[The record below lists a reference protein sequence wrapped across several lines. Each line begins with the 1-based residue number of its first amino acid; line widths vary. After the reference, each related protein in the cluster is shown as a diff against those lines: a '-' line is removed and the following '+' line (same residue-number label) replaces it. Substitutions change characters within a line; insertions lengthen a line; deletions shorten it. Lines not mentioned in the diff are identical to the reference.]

1 VLSVE
6 FINGSNAMKM
16 NDEKIAI
23 NTNRKQI
30 LALTG
35 LLLFSSALLGSAF
48 AEEKKPVT
56 LKSILLEQLRTTHSQ
71 KEWFVPASVAVAG
84 LTPEQASWRDGKGN
98 HSIGQ
103 LANHLVFWNQQE
115 LAKFKGEQPA
125 KFSGNN
131 EEAFNNFDA
140 KSWAATVQQ
149 LDTVMSEWEKAVES
163 ADEEKLKAAAS
174 EIAHVGTHNA
184 YHIGQIV
191 YIRRLQG
198 SWDPE
203 KGVK

>member
-1 VLSVE
+1 
-6 FINGSNAMKM
+6 MK
-16 NDEKIAI
+16 KGIVF
-23 NTNRKQI
+23 
-30 LALTG
+30 LF
-35 LLLFSSALLGSAF
+35 LLLLSCAAYG
-48 AEEKKPVT
+48 EDKKPVT

-71 KEWFVPASVAVAG
+71 KEWFVPAAVALQG
-84 LTPEQASWRDGKGN
+84 LTPEQASWRDAKGN

-103 LANHLVFWNQQE
+103 LANHLIFWNLQV

-131 EEAFNNFDA
+131 EETFNSFDA

-149 LDTVMSEWEKAVES
+149 LDSVMSGWEKAVED
-163 ADEEKLKAAAS
+163 ADEEKLKAFAS
-174 EIAHVGTHNA
+174 EIAHIGTHNA

>member
-1 VLSVE
+1 
-6 FINGSNAMKM
+6 MK
-16 NDEKIAI
+16 
-23 NTNRKQI
+23 RI
-30 LALTG
+30 LAVST
-35 LLLFSSALLGSAF
+35 LLLLSCAALSPAHRSAF
-48 AEEKKPVT
+48 ADDKKPVT
-56 LKSILLEQLRTTHSQ
+56 LRNILLEQLRTTHDQ
-71 KEWFVPASVAVAG
+71 KEWFVPANIAVQG

-103 LANHLVFWNQQE
+103 LANHLVFWNQQV
-115 LAKFKGEQPA
+115 LAKFKGEPRA

-131 EEAFNNFDA
+131 EETFNNFDA

-149 LDTVMSEWEKAVES
+149 LDAVMTAWEKALEA
-163 ADEEKLKAAAS
+163 ADDEKLQASAS

-184 YHIGQIV
+184 YHIGQII
-191 YIRRLQG
+191 YIRRLQN

>member
-1 VLSVE
+1 MN
-6 FINGSNAMKM
+6 FNMKKM
-16 NDEKIAI
+16 MVFVS
-23 NTNRKQI
+23 
-30 LALTG
+30 LAL
-35 LLLFSSALLGSAF
+35 LSFAALASGSA
-48 AEEKKPVT
+48 ADDKKPPVT
-56 LKSILLEQLRTTHSQ
+56 LKSILLEQLRTTHNQ
-71 KEWFVPASVAVAG
+71 KEWFVPANVAVQG
-84 LTPEQASWRDGKGN
+84 LTAEQANWKDGKGN

-103 LANHLVFWNQQE
+103 LTYHLVFWNQRE
-115 LAKFKGEQPA
+115 LAKIKGEQPG

-131 EEAFNNFDA
+131 EETFNNFDA

-149 LDTVMSEWEKAVES
+149 LDEVMNALEKAVEG

>member
-1 VLSVE
+1 MGKGMVCV
-6 FINGSNAMKM
+6 A
-16 NDEKIAI
+16 
-23 NTNRKQI
+23 
-30 LALTG
+30 
-35 LLLFSSALLGSAF
+35 LLLLSCAAF
-48 AEEKKPVT
+48 GEDKKPVT
-56 LKSILLEQLRTTHSQ
+56 LKSILLEQLRTTHNL
-71 KEWFVPASVAVAG
+71 KEWFVPVSVALQGV
-84 LTPEQASWRDGKGN
+84 TPEQASWRDGKGN

-103 LANHLVFWNQQE
+103 LANHLVFWNQQS

-131 EEAFNNFDA
+131 EETFNSFDA

-149 LDTVMSEWEKAVES
+149 IDSVMAAWEKAVED

-174 EIAHVGTHNA
+174 EIAHIGTHNA

-198 SWDPE
+198 SWDPD

>member
-1 VLSVE
+1 MKKSVVVC
-6 FINGSNAMKM
+6 
-16 NDEKIAI
+16 
-23 NTNRKQI
+23 
-30 LALTG
+30 
-35 LLLFSSALLGSAF
+35 LLLVWCAGYGSVA
-48 AEEKKPVT
+48 AGQDKKSEEKKNVT
-56 LKSILLEQLRTTHSQ
+56 LKSILLEQLRTTHNQ
-71 KEWFVPASVAVAG
+71 KEWFVPANVAVAG
-84 LTPEQASWRDGKGN
+84 LTLEQVSWRDGKGN

-103 LANHLVFWNQQE
+103 LTYHLVFWNQQV
-115 LAKFKGEQPA
+115 LAKFKGETPA
-125 KFSGNN
+125 KFDGNN
-131 EEAFNNFDA
+131 EQTFDNFDA
-140 KSWAATVQQ
+140 KTWAATVQQ
-149 LDTVMSEWEKAVES
+149 LDAVMTEWEKAVEG